1 MAHAPPGH
9 HSVIGRP
16 SAGGLHFTEY
26 VVYRGEQSYP
36 EYLITYQIVKPDDSV
51 DDRWWMPTVGTTP
64 TQTITH
70 QSSSTSSLT
79 RSLSS
84 NSFASI
90 DTNQTLLN
98 YCSNNNYQNNSNN
111 NHNHNNHDNNKIV
124 QYTDPFNNSKFMII
138 TPVVSIDRNFDAEP
152 THPQFDSKNIDDDSY
167 YFAGNYFQMNI
178 LNNNYCYYDS
188 ESSSESSFQ
197 MNFYRSR
204 HNLLTKTTNSFYSSA
219 GSSWR
224 WCTLLC
230 AAIRCFRLTS
240 RNDEYSTSFKR
251 FGQKSYAGSR
261 SNGKYEQ
268 FSVPRKT
275 RDHLNN
281 IMYELWPAFSISS
294 LQY

>member
-1 MAHAPPGH
+1 
-9 HSVIGRP
+9 
-16 SAGGLHFTEY
+16 
-26 VVYRGEQSYP
+26 
-36 EYLITYQIVKPDDSV
+36 
-51 DDRWWMPTVGTTP
+51 MPTVGTTP

-70 QSSSTSSLT
+70 QSSSTSSLP

-98 YCSNNNYQNNSNN
+98 YCSNNNNNNNNS
-111 NHNHNNHDNNKIV
+111 HHHQSNHNNNQIV

-138 TPVVSIDRNFDAEP
+138 TPVVSIDRSFDAEP
-152 THPQFDSKNIDDDSY
+152 CHPQFGSKNIDDDSY

-178 LNNNYCYYDS
+178 LNNNYCHYDS

-230 AAIRCFRLTS
+230 AAIRCFRLTP

-251 FGQKSYAGSR
+251 FGHKSGNM
-261 SNGKYEQ
+261 SNGKYQQ
-268 FSVPRKT
+268 FSGPRKT
-275 RDHLNN
+275 CDHLNN
-281 IMYELWPAFSISS
+281 IMYEL
-294 LQY
+294 